1 MTKVAEALM
10 IDLKTIRNHYKR
22 YPKGGL
28 PSLLNYDTGNEA
40 TLKNEQLSQQLQ
52 QNISQAVKDIV
63 HSVEQTWRISSEEF
77 RSQLL
82 YRLKFSKAF
91 KTIILPGLL
100 SRNALLGKNS
110 GPGLTNGKDE
120 AINNSFKS
128 LLPIAVQIMVM
139 LFLDSLQRGR
149 KNNTTQ
155 NRYLLSCFMLL
166 LAAAMPSKTYALASP
181 DDTIRPYVA
190 STLLYDSNF
199 LRLSDSV
206 DPVSVTG
213 KSDKS
218 EFVKQVAAGFD
229 VDWTIGRQHIIVKG
243 SVNQNWFQNF
253 TTLDYTGWDTQAQ
266 WNWRIGN
273 NLDGEIG
280 YTNAQTLGG
289 FGQLN
294 NLVGNLT
301 NNQRYFANAGYLFH
315 PNGKIRLGLFRTE
328 IEFDGTGRQ
337 FSNNTEDNAEANL
350 QYLSPTGSSL
360 GLRVIATDGQYP
372 QRELTVGST
381 QDNAYTRMNYAMV
394 WDWHSNSKT
403 RIDGLVGYTQQDYA
417 NFGIRNFDDIVAE
430 LSLNWQASDKTLL
443 ALSARR
449 QIAQADNLFS
459 SFVLTQGVW
468 FNLSWQSTPKI
479 AIRLPMSYQQQDYLG
494 GSGTSVTDFSFGQQ
508 KDKVGN
514 IGFNVMYQPLDSI
527 SIGPVLNYEKRDSN
541 NPASSYESKSA
552 GVNLQ
557 ADF

>member
-28 PSLLNYDTGNEA
+28 ASLLNYDTGSEA
-40 TLKNEQLSQQLQ
+40 TLKNKQLSQQLQ

-63 HSVEQTWRISSEEF
+63 HSVEQTWHISSEEF

-82 YRLKFSKAF
+82 YRLKFSEAV
-91 KTIILPGLL
+91 KTITLPGLL
-100 SRNALLGKNS
+100 SRKALLGKNT

-166 LAAAMPSKTYALASP
+166 LAAAMPNKTYALASP

-213 KSDKS
+213 KSDTS

-243 SVNQNWFQNF
+243 NVNQNWFQNF

-280 YTNAQTLGG
+280 YTNAQILGG

-294 NLVGNLT
+294 NLVGNLI

-315 PNGKIRLGLFRTE
+315 PNGKIKFGLFRTE

-372 QRELTVGST
+372 QRELTAVST

-417 NFGIRNFDDIVAE
+417 NFGIRNFNDIVAE

-479 AIRLPMSYQQQDYLG
+479 AIRLPMSYQEQDYLG
-494 GSGTSVTDFSFGQQ
+494 GSGTSVAGFGFGQQ

-514 IGFNVMYQPLDSI
+514 IGFNVMYQPLESI

-541 NPASSYESKSA
+541 NPTSSYESKSA